1 MENNNNMENIPQ
13 EEPKMQVYTRRDD
26 WSIITPEGHPYREWV
41 SQYREIA
48 LALIDPVH
56 HLYTIVTAEHGLDVI
71 GFDEMQIIQFNYNL
85 NV

>member
-1 MENNNNMENIPQ
+1 MTEEQLQ

-26 WSIITPEGHPYREWV
+26 WSIITPEGHPYREFV
-41 SQYREIA
+41 SLHAEIA

-56 HLYTIVTAEHGLDVI
+56 NLYTIVTREFGMDVI
-71 GFDEMQIIQFNYNL
+71 GYDEMQIIQFNYNL